1 MVLLMSRQAVQKILH
16 LPCDGLRHI
25 TRNRRQVDVVVEKS
39 ETSNSKSIQQLLDAA
54 PKKSLFPKHL
64 VPFTRQQR
72 RSPSSTTSPI
82 VSPPP
87 RPCCSVQPI
96 PIKPSKKKYKV
107 AIIACGEFWSP
118 QDRLKRV
125 HGIKRVVVGYV
136 GGQHPSPTFH
146 DMKDHTQSLLV
157 EYNPKK
163 ISYREILQLWND
175 NDDPWKE
182 PEDDFDCVNG
192 CVNGCDDTHGSPS
205 PFISSYGIFYPQ
217 LMSSSQHDLCHFQ
230 QQQMAHQSKKKCVNS
245 RSALFVLD
253 QQQEEQAVEYVAELA
268 LTRPHDELEVDIV
281 HVRPRSDFSSSNTA
295 SCIPGHN
302 DINMKRVAATLPS
315 LRFYKAEEYQQ
326 DYLKK
331 QREMAREQLELW
343 KMDLCPSGLHPILE

>member
-1 MVLLMSRQAVQKILH
+1 MVLLLSRQAVRKILH
-16 LPCDGLRHI
+16 LPYGGLKHI
-25 TRNRRQVDVVVEKS
+25 TRNKRQVDVVVEKS
-39 ETSNSKSIQQLLDAA
+39 EKSKTKTIQQLLDAA
-54 PKKSLFPKHL
+54 PKKSSFPKHL
-64 VPFTRQQR
+64 IPFTRQQR
-72 RSPSSTTSPI
+72 RTSLASSTSPL
-82 VSPPP
+82 VASPP
-87 RPCCSVQPI
+87 RPYGSVQTI
-96 PIKPSKKKYKV
+96 PIKPSKKRYEV
-107 AIIACGEFWSP
+107 AIVACGEFWSP
-118 QDRLKRV
+118 QDRLKKV

-163 ISYREILQLWND
+163 ISYRDILQLWND

-182 PEDDFDCVNG
+182 QSISEDDFDCI
-192 CVNGCDDTHGSPS
+192 NGCDDTRGSS
-205 PFISSYGIFYPQ
+205 APFTTSYSIFYPH
-217 LMSSSQHDLCHFQ
+217 LVSPCQHDLHRFQ
-230 QQQMAHQSKKKCVNS
+230 RQQKAHQSKTKCINS

-268 LTRPHDELEVDIV
+268 LSRPQDELDVDIV
-281 HVRPRSDFSSSNTA
+281 HVHPRSVVPSSVA
-295 SCIPGHN
+295 SKIIDN
-302 DINMKRVAATLPS
+302 SDKKVSEDTLPP

-331 QREMAREQLELW
+331 QREMAREQMELW